1 MMESKNKLKPVV
13 KEVVLNAPIVKV
25 WRAITNKNDMKQWYF
40 ELETFRPEVG
50 FEFQFYGGKDEK
62 QYLHLC
68 QVTEVIPGR
77 KLAYSWRYDGNPGN
91 SSVTFELFPEG
102 KNTKLRLTH
111 QGLESFGTNNPDLA
125 KENFVEGWNTII
137 GKSIKAFV
145 E

>member
-1 MMESKNKLKPVV
+1 MESKNKLKPVV

-25 WRAITNKNDMKQWYF
+25 WKAITNKNDMKQWYF

-91 SSVTFELFPEG
+91 SLVTFELFPEG

>member
-1 MMESKNKLKPVV
+1 MESKNKLNPVV

-25 WRAITNKNDMKQWYF
+25 WKAITNKNDMKQWYF

-91 SSVTFELFPEG
+91 SLVTFELFPEG

>member
-1 MMESKNKLKPVV
+1 MEAKNEFKPVM

-25 WRAITNKNDMKQWYF
+25 WKAITNKNDMKQWYF
-40 ELETFRPEVG
+40 DLETFRPEVG
-50 FEFQFYGGKDEK
+50 FEFQFYGEAEEK

-68 QVTEVIPGR
+68 QITEVIPGR
-77 KLAYSWRYDGNPGN
+77 RLAYSWRYEGNPGN
-91 SSVTFELFPEG
+91 SLVTFELFPEG

-111 QGLESFGTNNPDLA
+111 EGLENFGTDNPDLA

>member
-1 MMESKNKLKPVV
+1 MESKNKLKPVV

-25 WRAITNKNDMKQWYF
+25 WKAITNKNDMKQWYF

-91 SSVTFELFPEG
+91 SLVTFELFPEG
-102 KNTKLRLTH
+102 KSTKLRLTH

>member
-1 MMESKNKLKPVV
+1 MESKNKVKPVV
-13 KEVVLNAPIVKV
+13 TEVVLNAPIVKV
-25 WRAITNKNDMKQWYF
+25 WKAITNKNDMKQWYF

-91 SSVTFELFPEG
+91 SLVTFELVPEG

-111 QGLESFGTNNPDLA
+111 EGLESFGTNNPDLA
-125 KENFVEGWNTII
+125 KENFIEGWNTII

>member
-1 MMESKNKLKPVV
+1 MESKNKLKPVV

-91 SSVTFELFPEG
+91 SLVTFELFPEG

>member
-1 MMESKNKLKPVV
+1 MESKNKLNPVV

-25 WRAITNKNDMKQWYF
+25 WKAITNKNDMKQWYF

-68 QVTEVIPGR
+68 QVMEVIPGR

-91 SSVTFELFPEG
+91 SLVTFELFPEG

-125 KENFVEGWNTII
+125 KENFVEGWNTIM

>member
-1 MMESKNKLKPVV
+1 MESKNKLNPVV

-25 WRAITNKNDMKQWYF
+25 WKAITNKNDMKQWYF

-68 QVTEVIPGR
+68 QVMEVIPGR
-77 KLAYSWRYDGNPGN
+77 KLAYAWRYDGNPGN
-91 SSVTFELFPEG
+91 SLVTFELFPEG

>member
-1 MMESKNKLKPVV
+1 MESKNKLKPVV

-25 WRAITNKNDMKQWYF
+25 WKAITNKNDMKQWYF

>member
-1 MMESKNKLKPVV
+1 MESKNKLKPVV

>member
-1 MMESKNKLKPVV
+1 MESKNKLNPVV

-25 WRAITNKNDMKQWYF
+25 WKAITNKNDMKQWYF

-68 QVTEVIPGR
+68 QVMEVIPGR

-91 SSVTFELFPEG
+91 SLVTFELFPEG